1 MEKNNPYATVTRAL
15 IKALGRLRDRHSDMT
30 LQQAMSFFLVAEKP
44 GITQRELYEA
54 LGTNDSV
61 ASRTVAILS
70 DVGSR
75 NTPGLDLVE
84 MRINPE
90 DRRERILRLTP
101 KGRRL
106 MDDIVN
112 DLKTAT

>member
-1 MEKNNPYATVTRAL
+1 MTENNPYAAVSKAL
-15 IKALGRLRDRHSDMT
+15 VRALGRLRDRHADMT
-30 LQQAMSFFLVAEKP
+30 LQQAMTFFLVAQNP
-44 GITQRELYEA
+44 GITQRAIYET

-75 NTPGLDLVE
+75 NTPGLDLIEVK
-84 MRINPE
+84 INPQ

-101 KGRRL
+101 KGKRL
-106 MDDIVN
+106 MDDIVA
-112 DLKTAT
+112 DFSRT

>member
-1 MEKNNPYATVTRAL
+1 MTDKNPYATVAQAL
-15 IKALGRLRDRHSDMT
+15 VKALGRLRDRHADMT
-30 LQQAMSFFLVAEKP
+30 LQQAMTFFLVAQNP
-44 GITQRELYEA
+44 GITQRALYEA

-84 MRINPE
+84 MKINPQ
-90 DRRERILRLTP
+90 DRRERVLRLTP
-101 KGRRL
+101 KGRRM
-106 MDDIVN
+106 MDDIVE
-112 DLKTAT
+112 DLSRI